1 MKLING
7 MEIINEKNYIYIYIY
22 IYITSGAEGDLK

>member
-7 MEIINEKNYIYIYIY
+7 MEIINEKNYIYIYI
-22 IYITSGAEGDLK
+22 TSGAEGDLK

>member
-22 IYITSGAEGDLK
+22 ITSGAEGDLK